1 MSDPVETENGIFDSN
16 HFYESISSKK
26 GISKV
31 NEAANAL
38 MTAFQVP
45 QGQRG
50 LLQALVGLSNGS
62 SEEFEASHLQVGK
75 RLYELDEALGG
86 EEREKRER
94 TIRDQV
100 KKQVRRLNKWQK
112 EIGVT
117 LVSYTSG
124 IREGDNYISSKFQL
138 PILSLIQETMKEF
151 HKLAKTK
158 KPNGML
164 IAARLVASRVEMSPP
179 LPGRESQNE
188 TSYTQERRLKGLI
201 TNFRKYL
208 AESEDPDAA
217 YKELTET
224 LNRLKE
230 EANANLKNDDVAVR
244 KVFNFPDLQSHKGV
258 SRDAKAE
265 CPELESEGTGGVSS
279 PHDLKESQGGTQVN
293 SRVSERSKSESKDSG
308 HDAPHS
314 VNQVISQSKGNH
326 DELVIVGEV
335 DDESVRTF
343 AARPGDEW
351 KAFAAFYSVGLQPS
365 KIVLK
370 NDQAD
375 RQISS
380 VQSYDTN
387 VEHFKQHLPELIT
400 TARERKLS
408 LCVRWQG
415 TFIQVDDCDWSIV
428 QKLRPF
434 SFAVIE
440 TSRQNYQVWL
450 AIADVQTQQ
459 QLQTIRRRLL
469 KSLQK
474 TGANGGAYGSTRWP
488 GTSNFKPERRTP
500 TGLSPLIVLE
510 SANFGHKITSSDLEA
525 NGLLAPEEPQPVSEP
540 KRRFRL
546 FQKKDW
552 WPDYSR
558 CLAEKKSRSEADAR
572 YAAICLKAQKE
583 PEEVIE
589 KLLEVSEKAQER
601 GRKYAEMTV
610 YEVHSFLKK
619 HAA

>member
-1 MSDPVETENGIFDSN
+1 MGF
-16 HFYESISSKK
+16 
-26 GISKV
+26 
-31 NEAANAL
+31 
-38 MTAFQVP
+38 
-45 QGQRG
+45 
-50 LLQALVGLSNGS
+50 SNGS

-100 KKQVRRLNKWQK
+100 KKQVRRLNEWQK
-112 EIGVT
+112 QVGVT
-117 LVSYTSG
+117 LVSYTPG
-124 IREGDNYISSKFQL
+124 IKEGDNYVPSKFRL
-138 PILSLIQETMKEF
+138 PILSLIQETMREF

-158 KPNGML
+158 KSNGML
-164 IAARLVASRVEMSPP
+164 IAARLVASQVEMSPP
-179 LPGRESQNE
+179 LPARESQNE
-188 TSYTQERRLKGLI
+188 TNYTQERLLKSLT

-230 EANANLKNDDVAVR
+230 EANLKNDDVGVR
-244 KVFNFPDLQSHKGV
+244 KVFNFPDLQSHKGG

-265 CPELESEGTGGVSS
+265 GPVFESEGTGGIFL
-279 PHDLKESQGGTQVN
+279 PHDLEGSQGGEFQAK
-293 SRVSERSKSESKDSG
+293 SRVSEGNKGERKGSSLDVPRFANK
-308 HDAPHS
+308 
-314 VNQVISQSKGNH
+314 VRSQSKGNH
-326 DELVIVGEV
+326 DQLVIVGEV
-335 DDESVRTF
+335 DDESVRTL
-343 AARPGDEW
+343 AARTGDEW

-375 RQISS
+375 SC
-380 VQSYDTN
+380 VESYDTN
-387 VEHFKQHLPELIT
+387 VEHFKQHLSELIR

-415 TFIQVDDCDWSIV
+415 PFIQVDDCDWSIV

-525 NGLLAPEEPQPVSEP
+525 NGLLAPEELQSVSQP
-540 KRRFRL
+540 KRGFSL
-546 FQKKDW
+546 NQIGDW

-558 CLAEKKSRSEADAR
+558 RVAEKPSRSEADAS
-572 YAAICLKAQKE
+572 YAAICLKAEKE

-589 KLLEVSEKAQER
+589 KLLEVSEKAQEM
-601 GRKYAEMTV
+601 GRKYAERTV
-610 YEVHSFLKK
+610 YKVHSFLRKQ
-619 HAA
+619 AA